1 MNNFFHQSDHLET
14 ILVVDDSVENLQV
27 LTALLRDKYKVKVAK
42 SGSKAIEILETDS
55 SVDLILLDIMMPE
68 MDGYEVCEKIKS
80 SSSTAKIPVIFL
92 TALNESSDETKGFKA
107 GGADFITKPFNADV
121 VLARIKT
128 HLELQKERKRAD
140 DLLRVLLPE
149 NVITDLIEKGSY
161 EPETH
166 PNTSVLF
173 CDLVGFTAISAEIT
187 PQELI
192 HELTEI
198 FTAYDDLAQLH
209 QVTRIKTIGDAYMAV
224 AGIGSNNSDHAT
236 NLVHFG
242 LKMIDYLHSK
252 NSMSA
257 IEWKCRIGI
266 HSGEI
271 ISGVVGKSRFQF
283 DVMGDNVN
291 IAARVESNG
300 RPMSVAITEETK
312 SLLLQEKFQFEPVGS
327 VYLKGK
333 GNRELFFVTL
343 SDFIST
349 N

>member
-1 MNNFFHQSDHLET
+1 MRNYFYQTDYLET
-14 ILVVDDSVENLQV
+14 ILLVDDSVENLQV

-42 SGSKAIEILETDS
+42 SGAKALEILASDHSIE
-55 SVDLILLDIMMPE
+55 LILLDIMMPE

-80 SSSTAKIPVIFL
+80 SPLTDKIPVIFL

-121 VLARIKT
+121 VLARIGT

-140 DLLRVLLPE
+140 DLLRVLLPD
-149 NVITDLIEKGSY
+149 NVITDLIDKGSY
-161 EPETH
+161 KPETH
-166 PNTSVLF
+166 SNTSVLF
-173 CDLVGFTAISAEIT
+173 CDLVGFTTISSQLT
-187 PQELI
+187 PHELI
-192 HELTEI
+192 QELTEI
-198 FTAYDDLAQLH
+198 FTSYDDLAQIH
-209 QVTRIKTIGDAYMAV
+209 NVTRIKTIGDAYMAV
-224 AGIGSNNSDHAT
+224 AGIGSDNDAHAT
-236 NLVHFG
+236 DLVNFG
-242 LKMIDYLHSK
+242 LGMVNYLHSK
-252 NSMSA
+252 NSKST

-312 SLLLQEKFQFEPVGS
+312 SLLLPEQFQFEALGS
-327 VYLKGK
+327 VHLKGK
-333 GNRELFFVTL
+333 GNRELFFVTQR
-343 SDFIST
+343 

>member
-1 MNNFFHQSDHLET
+1 MDNYFYQSDQLET

-42 SGSKAIEILETDS
+42 SGAKALEILETDP

-80 SSSTAKIPVIFL
+80 SPATSKIPVIFL
-92 TALNESSDETKGFKA
+92 TALNESSDETNGFKA

-121 VLARIKT
+121 VLARIGT

-140 DLLRVLLPE
+140 ELLRVLLPD
-149 NVITDLIEKGSY
+149 NVITALIDKGSY
-161 EPETH
+161 SPETH
-166 PNTSVLF
+166 SNTSVLF
-173 CDLVGFTAISAEIT
+173 CDLVGFTSISSQLT
-187 PQELI
+187 PHELI
-192 HELTEI
+192 QELTEI
-198 FTAYDDLAQLH
+198 FTAYDDLAIMH
-209 QVTRIKTIGDAYMAV
+209 NVTRIKTIGDAYMAV
-224 AGIGSNNSDHAT
+224 AGIGSNNNTHAAD
-236 NLVHFG
+236 LVNFG
-242 LKMIDYLHSK
+242 LGMVDYLHAK
-252 NSMSA
+252 NSKSS

-312 SLLLQEKFQFEPVGS
+312 SLLFPEQFQFEAHGS
-327 VYLKGK
+327 VHLKGK
-333 GNRELFFVTL
+333 GNRELFFVTQR
-343 SDFIST
+343 
-349 N
+349 

>member
-1 MNNFFHQSDHLET
+1 MDNFFYQSDQLET

-42 SGSKAIEILETDS
+42 SGAKAIEILESDS

-80 SSSTAKIPVIFL
+80 SSSTTKIPVIFL
-92 TALNESSDETKGFKA
+92 TALNESSDETKGFKV

-121 VLARIKT
+121 VLARIRT

-140 DLLRVLLPE
+140 NLLRVLLPE
-149 NVITDLIEKGSY
+149 NVITDLMEKGSY

-166 PNTSVLF
+166 LNTSVLF

-187 PQELI
+187 PHELI
-192 HELTEI
+192 QELTEI
-198 FTAYDDLAQLH
+198 FTAYDELAQLH

-224 AGIGSNNSDHAT
+224 AGIGSTNQAHAT
-236 NLVHFG
+236 NLVNFG
-242 LKMIDYLHSK
+242 LGMVEYLYSK
-252 NSMSA
+252 NSESA

-291 IAARVESNG
+291 IAARVETNG

-312 SLLLQEKFQFEPVGS
+312 SLLLPEQFQFESVGS
-327 VYLKGK
+327 IYLKGK
-333 GNRELFFVTL
+333 GNRELFFVT
-343 SDFIST
+343 SRY
-349 N
+349 